1 MYITGEKQIITRKQ
15 TDLLFRGDKTG
26 LYIEDFTQ
34 VEIVV
39 IALLDYLGKDFLTL
53 LENNYNTKITGQLR
67 TMIDAHF
74 EIKN

>member
-1 MYITGEKQIITRKQ
+1 MYITGQKQIITRKQ

-39 IALLDYLGKDFLTL
+39 IALVDYLGKDFLTL
-53 LENNYNTKITGQLR
+53 L
-67 TMIDAHF
+67 
-74 EIKN
+74 